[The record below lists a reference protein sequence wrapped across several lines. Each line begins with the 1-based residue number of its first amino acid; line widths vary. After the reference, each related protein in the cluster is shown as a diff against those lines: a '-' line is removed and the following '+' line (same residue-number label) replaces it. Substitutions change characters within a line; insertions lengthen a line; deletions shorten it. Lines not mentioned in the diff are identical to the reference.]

1 VRDQATLIQDDC
13 GGTGLELQNRYFW
26 LAQKGFVKMGAYWA
40 GWVSERPFKFSSM
53 GICPLQRTNDAET
66 RRMWKDH
73 RPEVKFWRKIV
84 QIVSDPRE
92 VC

>member
-1 VRDQATLIQDDC
+1 
-13 GGTGLELQNRYFW
+13 LELQNRYFW
-26 LAQKGFVKMGAYWA
+26 LAQKGFVKIERTGRV
-40 GWVSERPFKFSSM
+40 GFSERSFKFSSM
-53 GICPLQRTNDAET
+53 AICPLLRTNDAET